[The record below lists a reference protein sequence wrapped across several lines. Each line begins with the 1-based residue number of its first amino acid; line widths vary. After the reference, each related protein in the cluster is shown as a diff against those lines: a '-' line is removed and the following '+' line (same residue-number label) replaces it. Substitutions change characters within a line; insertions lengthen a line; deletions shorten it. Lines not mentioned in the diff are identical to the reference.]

1 MANEFIVAIEL
12 GSSNIRGIAGRK
24 NPDGSINVLAVV
36 TEDSSQCIRKGVVY
50 NIAKTGQCI
59 TNIINKL
66 KAQLKREITQ
76 VYVGV
81 GGQSIRSVR
90 NVIVKE
96 FPEETMITSEMINEL
111 MDANRS
117 MSYPDQEI
125 LDAATQEY
133 KVDKQFQ
140 IDPVG
145 IKATR
150 LEGNFL
156 NILWR
161 KQFYDDLNTCFDK
174 AGIAIAELYLAPLA
188 LADSVLSEA
197 EKRGG
202 CVLVDLGADT
212 TTVSVYHKNILRH
225 LAVIPLGGSN
235 ITKDIASLQ
244 IEEADAE
251 KMKLQYGSA
260 YTDNSDIDN
269 SLNYPID
276 DERHVE
282 SRKFVDIV
290 EARLNEIIE
299 NVWYQVPSEYADKL
313 LGGIILTGGGSNMK
327 NIKKAFQ
334 THTHIDKIRIAKFVT
349 PTITSSNKLVNS
361 HDGRMNTVL
370 GLLVKGDMNCAGG
383 ELNSNGDLFGA
394 GKKPGVTTAD
404 VHRTPRNPDE
414 IGQGVVL
421 TAAEKAKKEEEAR
434 RKREE
439 EERRKR
445 EEEERRKREE
455 EEERKRNS
463 PLHKFGRKLKN
474 FFGTMMEPEDE

>member
-1 MANEFIVAIEL
+1 
-12 GSSNIRGIAGRK
+12 
-24 NPDGSINVLAVV
+24 
-36 TEDSSQCIRKGVVY
+36 
-50 NIAKTGQCI
+50 
-59 TNIINKL
+59 
-66 KAQLKREITQ
+66 
-76 VYVGV
+76 
-81 GGQSIRSVR
+81 
-90 NVIVKE
+90 
-96 FPEETMITSEMINEL
+96 
-111 MDANRS
+111 
-117 MSYPDQEI
+117 
-125 LDAATQEY
+125 
-133 KVDKQFQ
+133 
-140 IDPVG
+140 
-145 IKATR
+145 
-150 LEGNFL
+150 
-156 NILWR
+156 
-161 KQFYDDLNTCFDK
+161 
-174 AGIAIAELYLAPLA
+174 
-188 LADSVLSEA
+188 
-197 EKRGG
+197 
-202 CVLVDLGADT
+202 
-212 TTVSVYHKNILRH
+212 
-225 LAVIPLGGSN
+225 
-235 ITKDIASLQ
+235 
-244 IEEADAE
+244 
-251 KMKLQYGSA
+251 MKLQYGSA

-349 PTITSSNKLVNS
+349 PTITSSNKLVNA

>member
-24 NPDGSINVLAVV
+24 NLDGSINVLAVV

-50 NIAKTGQCI
+50 NITKTVQCI
-59 TNIINKL
+59 GDVVKKL
-66 KAQLKREITQ
+66 KTQLKRDIKQ

-96 FPEETMITSEMINEL
+96 FPEETMVTSEMINEL
-111 MDANRS
+111 MDSNRS

-125 LDAATQEY
+125 LDAAAQEY

-188 LADSVLSEA
+188 LADSVLNDA

-202 CVLVDLGADT
+202 CVLVDMGADT
-212 TTVSVYHKNILRH
+212 TTVSVYYKNILRH

-244 IEEADAE
+244 IEEQEAE
-251 KMKLQYGSA
+251 KLKLKYGRA
-260 YTDNSDIDN
+260 YTENNDIDN
-269 SLNYPID
+269 SLNYSLEDGRSVSSNKFI
-276 DERHVE
+276 EIVE
-282 SRKFVDIV
+282 SRLD
-290 EARLNEIIE
+290 EIIE
-299 NVWYQVPSEYADKL
+299 NVWYQVPSDYADKL
-313 LGGIILTGGGSNMK
+313 LGGIIITGGVSNMPDM
-327 NIKKAFQ
+327 KKAFIER
-334 THTHIDKIRIAKFVT
+334 THIEKVRIANFVNQ
-349 PTITSSNKLVNS
+349 TITSTNKLINN

-370 GLLVKGDMNCAGG
+370 GLLVKGDMNCDGG
-383 ELNSNGDLFGA
+383 ELNSTDIFGTP
-394 GKKPGVTTAD
+394 KRQGVSTAEI
-404 VHRTPRNPDE
+404 HQTPRSNDE
-414 IGQGVVL
+414 LGQGVVL

-439 EERRKR
+439 EEERKRR
-445 EEEERRKREE
+445 EEEERLKQE

-463 PLHKFGRKLKN
+463 PLNKIARGMKKFFNKVI
-474 FFGTMMEPEDE
+474 EEDE